1 VTKTQ
6 KTIGVQQVLLSPN
19 KEVKALLEYLC
30 QQSGKLYNSGVYLA
44 RQIFFKTG
52 KLLTGKFELS
62 VESSVSKSMVAKS
75 LPSTPMQQTLM
86 SVTEAFKSFKELRDL
101 YLKGQLHFKP
111 KPPGYLKGSKLFKVA
126 YPNSGGLRPKLVGNQ
141 LKFSLGL
148 TVRRW
153 FGVSEFFL
161 PMPSNIDFSHI
172 KEFTILPKNGAFYLE
187 ISYEVEKEQHNLD
200 VGQALSI
207 DLGTADNLAACVD
220 TGGNSF
226 LIDARAMK
234 AMNQLWNKKVATR
247 KEGKPEGYWDNW
259 LDRVTRKRNHQ
270 MRDGINKAAK
280 LIANHCLKFGIGT
293 LIVGW
298 NEGFKSNSNLGKVN
312 NQKFVQMPLEKLK
325 NRLKE
330 LCDLHGIRFAETE
343 EAYTSKASFLDG
355 DSLPKYGEKPVGWK
369 ASGKRIK
376 RGLYQSANGRVV
388 NADLNGAANILRKVA
403 SKLGVNLDQLGRRVL
418 TTVARV
424 RLWVL
429 PKPILSA
436 ESQRMKDLRVSKL
449 IVIARSRQLSDLPK
463 KTATLDG

>member
-6 KTIGVQQVLLSPN
+6 KTMGVQQVLLSPN
-19 KEVKALLEYLC
+19 KEIKALLEYLC

-44 RQIFFKTG
+44 RQTFFKTG
-52 KLLTGKFELS
+52 KLLTGKFDLS
-62 VESSVSKSMVAKS
+62 FESSVAKSMVAKS

-101 YLKGQLHFKP
+101 YIKGQLHFKP
-111 KPPGYLKGSKLFKVA
+111 KPPGYLTGSKLFKVA

-141 LKFSLGL
+141 LRFSLGL

-153 FGVSEFFL
+153 FGIPEFFL
-161 PMPSNIDFSHI
+161 PMPSNLDFSNV

-187 ISYEVEKEQHNLD
+187 MSYEVEKEQHNLD
-200 VGQALSI
+200 INQALSI

-220 TGGNSF
+220 TLGNSF
-226 LIDARAMK
+226 LIDARTMK

-247 KEGKPEGYWDNW
+247 KEGKPEGYWDSW
-259 LDRVTRKRNHQ
+259 LEGVTRKRNHQ

-280 LIANHCLKFGIGT
+280 LIVNHCLKSGIGT

-312 NQKFVQMPLEKLK
+312 NQKFVQMPLGKLE

-330 LCDLHGIRFAETE
+330 LCDLHGIRFVETE

-355 DSLPKYGEKPVGWK
+355 DSLPKYGEKPSGWK

-376 RGLYQSANGRVV
+376 RGLYQSANGRIV

-403 SKLGVNLDQLGRRVL
+403 SKLGVNLDQLSRRSL

-429 PKPILSA
+429 PKPTLSA
-436 ESQRMKDLRVSKL
+436 ESQRMKDLRVS
-449 IVIARSRQLSDLPK
+449 
-463 KTATLDG
+463 T